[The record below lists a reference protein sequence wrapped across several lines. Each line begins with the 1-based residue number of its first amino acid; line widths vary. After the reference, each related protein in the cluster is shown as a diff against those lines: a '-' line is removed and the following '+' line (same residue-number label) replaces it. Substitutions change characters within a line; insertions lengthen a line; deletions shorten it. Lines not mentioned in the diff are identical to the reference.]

1 MTGLVRDHAATPRQ
15 QSLFPKATRKRNAA
29 LTQADLLLSMLRE
42 ARSQGR
48 AVELPAIMRA
58 GIAQHG
64 ARLFEL
70 RERGFVIVNEMERY
84 DGIIRS
90 RYRLTFDPESEG
102 R

>member
-1 MTGLVRDHAATPRQ
+1 
-15 QSLFPKATRKRNAA
+15 
-29 LTQADLLLSMLRE
+29 MLRE

-70 RERGFVIVNEMERY
+70 RERGFVIVNQMERY
-84 DGIIRS
+84 DGVIRS
-90 RYRLTFDPESEG
+90 RYRLTFDPENEV